1 MSARLAPRSNHA
13 HPPSLAIALRAHPAP
28 LAARVICSGALPIW
42 WSFYFSGREMWAAFW
57 LYIYTLPVSMLMNI
71 WLMPGEFPF
80 FTGDYFLAHSLY
92 FGCAVLLLT
101 ALLWLILQLWVGF
114 LRRCPARA
122 EPQ

>member
-1 MSARLAPRSNHA
+1 MPTH
-13 HPPSLAIALRAHPAP
+13 HPWLLRCALILRRWLPVLYA
-28 LAARVICSGALPIW
+28 VGALPIW

-80 FTGDYFLAHSLY
+80 FTGEYFLAHSLY